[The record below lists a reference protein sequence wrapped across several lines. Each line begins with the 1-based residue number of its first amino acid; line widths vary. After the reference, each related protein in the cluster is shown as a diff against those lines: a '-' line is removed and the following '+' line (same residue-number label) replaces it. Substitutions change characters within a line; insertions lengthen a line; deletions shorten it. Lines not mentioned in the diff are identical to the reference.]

1 MDCTYCPGNSSTC
14 HLTKIVNGNHLEVHV
29 CEKCIP
35 QINQADLVDFDLW
48 DAVSKLA
55 ASKGKADPAKAVE
68 PAKVEISAQSLLLPT
83 VAQKAQVCPNCGFT
97 NEDVR
102 KTGRLGCSKCY
113 EIFEEMLKDVINDC
127 QKGTQHM
134 GKIPKAFSG
143 IRRERLEEELRKAVE
158 TERFEDAALIR
169 DQLAQLAG

>member
-1 MDCTYCPGNSSTC
+1 
-14 HLTKIVNGNHLEVHV
+14 VNGNHLEVHV

-35 QINQADLVDFDLW
+35 QISQADLVDFDLW
-48 DAVSKLA
+48 DAVGKLA
-55 ASKGKADPAKAVE
+55 ASKGKADPAKAIE
-68 PAKVEISAQSLLLPT
+68 PAKMEISAQSLLIPA
-83 VAQKAQVCPNCGFT
+83 VAQKTQECPNCGFT

-102 KTGRLGCSKCY
+102 KTGRLGCSTCY
-113 EIFEEMLKDVINDC
+113 EVFEDMLKDVINDC

-143 IRRERLEEELRKAVE
+143 VRRERLEEELRKAVE

-169 DQLAQLAG
+169 DQLAQLTA